1 MKFVKFTEKHQY
13 LAQSFD
19 CENFIINTFLRS
31 SDALDS
37 NQGITYILL
46 DDEETQIV
54 GFYNIGMTR
63 IDQTQTVGEDT
74 YYYPMGG
81 AAVINYLAVTKDYKH
96 HQYIPG
102 EKYYYG
108 DYILNDC
115 EEKLCELRKRIGFS
129 FIMISSTKEGY
140 HLYHDRNFYDDFDDD
155 MSIFLKESDKKCY
168 LLYKWADDLEFE

>member
-19 CENFIINTFLRS
+19 CENFIINNFLKS

-81 AAVINYLAVTKDYKH
+81 AAVINYLAVKKIINT
-96 HQYIPG
+96 INISL
-102 EKYYYG
+102 EKNITTVTTY
-108 DYILNDC
+108 
-115 EEKLCELRKRIGFS
+115 
-129 FIMISSTKEGY
+129 
-140 HLYHDRNFYDDFDDD
+140 
-155 MSIFLKESDKKCY
+155 
-168 LLYKWADDLEFE
+168 